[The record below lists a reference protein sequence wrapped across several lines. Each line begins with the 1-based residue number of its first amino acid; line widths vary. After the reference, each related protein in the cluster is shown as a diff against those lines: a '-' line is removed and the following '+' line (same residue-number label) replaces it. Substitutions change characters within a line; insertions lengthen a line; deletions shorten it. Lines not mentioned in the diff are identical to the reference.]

1 LTTVTYMSTALQ
13 SVELLPAFDA
23 VAGLVRQRRSNLR
36 MDPERPVDA
45 DTIEALCDLA
55 MWAPNHMR
63 TNPWRFTVFTGEGRR
78 RLGAT
83 LAGAVEARGEADPA
97 RLEKARTK
105 YLRAPVMLVV
115 GSAAHD
121 DPVFH
126 DENRDAV
133 SAGVENLLLGA
144 TALGLASYWSTG
156 EVVTVPEVK
165 ALCGLEPNDQIVA
178 VVYLGWPTA
187 PLPAPPKV
195 APPISYVTD

>member
-1 LTTVTYMSTALQ
+1 MTSVTVASEATT
-13 SVELLPAFDA
+13 PAFEA
-23 VAGLVRQRRSNLR
+23 LAELVRERRSNLR
-36 MDPERPVDA
+36 IDPDQPVALSLVER
-45 DTIEALCDLA
+45 LCELA

-63 TNPWRFTVFTGEGRR
+63 TNPWRFAVFTGDGRD

-83 LAGAVEARGEADPA
+83 LEAAMAARGETDEQ
-97 RLEKARTK
+97 RLNKARTK
-105 YLRAPVMLVV
+105 YRRAPTMLVV
-115 GSAAHD
+115 ASAAHD
-121 DPVFH
+121 DAVLH

-156 EVVTVPEVK
+156 EVAGVAAGKEH
-165 ALCGLEPNDQIVA
+165 AGFDESDQLVA

-195 APPISYVTD
+195 APPITVIDH